1 MLLLPLIGKLP
12 AIQKRAERRKALLW
26 KSQQKER
33 ESGAEGGGDPGRDAS
48 AVTNSQAESNSGRTP
63 SPSLSE
69 TRTADKQAG
78 GQTAPPI
85 SFTPEE
91 MDKYRLLQEQ
101 AREHMQKVLEQMQ
114 DDADAH
120 AHANYTRRAQTRE
133 GCLEHYTPATLAN
146 PPQPQIHLL
155 HTDSVQ
161 PQRPLQVA
169 PTLSHKNFPEALA
182 LGPPSLPPLPPS
194 ASLRRLPHVL
204 LQHPAV
210 SMPASSSSTSTPSP
224 SAAIHPHPAQLPHP
238 LHPSLPLPLHLS
250 PFSISSLF
258 PSILLSHSP
267 IPLLPQSPAF
277 HVAPVGP
284 LSAVT
289 LQPLTLQHFMDR
301 AWPVRFQQKVL

>member
-1 MLLLPLIGKLP
+1 
-12 AIQKRAERRKALLW
+12 
-26 KSQQKER
+26 
-33 ESGAEGGGDPGRDAS
+33 
-48 AVTNSQAESNSGRTP
+48 
-63 SPSLSE
+63 
-69 TRTADKQAG
+69 
-78 GQTAPPI
+78 
-85 SFTPEE
+85 
-91 MDKYRLLQEQ
+91 
-101 AREHMQKVLEQMQ
+101 MQKVLEQMH

-120 AHANYTRRAQTRE
+120 AHASYTCRAHATE

-146 PPQPQIHLL
+146 PPQLPIHPL
-155 HTDSVQ
+155 HSDMVQ

-169 PTLSHKNFPEALA
+169 PTLPHKKFAQALA

-204 LQHPAV
+204 LQHHAV
-210 SMPASSSSTSTPSP
+210 SMPASSSPTSTPSP

-258 PSILLSHSP
+258 PSILLSHGP

-289 LQPLTLQHFMDR
+289 LQPLTLQPFVDR